1 MQGLK
6 LVCLDCKKVSL
17 VVTVAFSR
25 HVSIAREPWKT
36 IQISQVPKQLFKIS
50 QHSLASCL
58 FCDLRKRTPCAC
70 QSKREMQISIST
82 SANLGFWIGIE
93 TRTPWSF
100 CGIRH
105 FLFRPLHLGDAS
117 CCCWGS
123 PFRWYPQ
130 QILATD
136 AIWKDSADF
145 QNPRIALHCWTF
157 YILKFW

>member
-93 TRTPWSF
+93 TRTP
-100 CGIRH
+100 
-105 FLFRPLHLGDAS
+105 
-117 CCCWGS
+117 
-123 PFRWYPQ
+123 
-130 QILATD
+130 
-136 AIWKDSADF
+136 
-145 QNPRIALHCWTF
+145 
-157 YILKFW
+157 